1 MSRNALPPRPIAG
14 EGPSRDALRPS
25 ILQRKPPQEE
35 RMPSTP
41 RLLDR
46 SRNHLAE
53 TRLSYPGHLA
63 IAFGI
68 GGRLVLAG
76 LACLCHG
83 LVPGL
88 FTDTASRAIRRLHA
102 GLDGRAGPVHAAP
115 PGRAA
120 EAEA

>member
-1 MSRNALPPRPIAG
+1 
-14 EGPSRDALRPS
+14 
-25 ILQRKPPQEE
+25 
-35 RMPSTP
+35 MPSSP

-46 SRNHLAE
+46 SRGHLRD
-53 TRLSYPGHLA
+53 TRLSYPGHLG

-88 FTDTASRAIRRLHA
+88 FTDTASKAIRRLHA
-102 GLDGRAGPVHAAP
+102 GLDARGPAPAAAP